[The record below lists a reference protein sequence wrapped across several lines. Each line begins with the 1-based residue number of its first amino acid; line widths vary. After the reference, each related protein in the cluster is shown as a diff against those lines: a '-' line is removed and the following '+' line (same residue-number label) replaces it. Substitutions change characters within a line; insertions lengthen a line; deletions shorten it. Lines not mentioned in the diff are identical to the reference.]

1 MAIFSQGKRQEAV
14 VVRDRYD
21 RDEFEAAAKAYTPL
35 AELLQTAQTPDS
47 SIFIEDIFLTFFK
60 PATTLVEDDE
70 LSLSAQTRR
79 TLLVEVVQTQEYF
92 EVKEQV
98 PPYDR
103 QVAAIATVD
112 VCKAVI
118 SALDKTIVRI
128 LFQLHEAEAATASYL
143 HEAEALEYVA
153 GKMSGEEA
161 QRLYI
166 EARGLRDEARREELA
181 ALALAEQFEES
192 SEEIEDIVR
201 RNARAALEQAEEKI
215 EQIQN
220 AVRVFT
226 LGLPEDQMYGVTIAN
241 NAKDKLALA
250 RQVMTT
256 RKLKLIAELAGR
268 MINTALYKQRSKV
281 FHDPDEIV
289 GVIAGND
296 LGKLLSS
303 EMFKLGNEYL
313 EMIFYQQY
321 LERGLLNWD
330 MVGHEKQARGPIV
343 LGVDST
349 GSMAR
354 YMDGGWAEDEDEEVV
369 SPNGETRYSKE
380 VWSKALMFALL
391 TIARK
396 QNRDF
401 AIIHFGGYQKQIRT
415 FRFLKGHATPAELV
429 EASLHFYNSNNTTF
443 TFVVDQALKLTEES
457 AFKHEDF
464 VLVTDGIGDIADYTF
479 ERYQRVRKDRDM
491 HSYGIYLPDAYD
503 RGGEQALARL
513 VDAQVSVLDLD
524 KDDKALD
531 LLFTNI

>member
-21 RDEFEAAAKAYTPL
+21 RDEFEAAAKAYAPL
-35 AELLQTAQTPDS
+35 AELLQRAQTPDS
-47 SIFIEDIFLTFFK
+47 SIFIEDVFLTFFK
-60 PATTLVEDDE
+60 PVTTIAEDDE

-79 TLLVEVVQTQEYF
+79 TLLVEIVQTQEYY

-103 QVAAIATVD
+103 STAAIATVD

-118 SALDKTIVRI
+118 GTLDKAIVRV
-128 LFQLHEAEAATASYL
+128 LVQLHAAEAATAEYL
-143 HEAEALEYVA
+143 HQAEALEYVA
-153 GKMSGEEA
+153 GKMSSEEA

-166 EARGLRDEARREELA
+166 EAQHLREQARREGLA
-181 ALALAEQFEES
+181 ALALAEQFEQS
-192 SEEIEDIVR
+192 SEQIEDAVR
-201 RNARAALEQAEEKI
+201 RNARIALEQAEEKI

-226 LGLPEDQMYGVTIAN
+226 LGLPEDQLYGVTMQN
-241 NAKDKLALA
+241 NAQDKLALA
-250 RQVMTT
+250 RQVMST

-281 FHDPDEIV
+281 YHDPDEIV
-289 GVIAGND
+289 GVTNGND

-303 EMFKLGNEYL
+303 EMFKLGDEYL

-330 MVGHEKQARGPIV
+330 MIGHEKQARGPIV

-349 GSMAR
+349 GSMAA
-354 YMDGGWAEDEDEEVV
+354 YMDGSWDEDEDESEPQ
-369 SPNGETRYSKE
+369 SGEPRYSKE

-401 AIIHFGGYQKQIRT
+401 AIVHFGGFQKQIRT
-415 FRFLKGHATPAELV
+415 FRFLKGKATAQELV
-429 EASLHFYNSNNTTF
+429 EASLHFYNSNHTTF
-443 TFVVDQALKLTEES
+443 TYVVEQTLKLTEES
-457 AFKHEDF
+457 AFRHADF
-464 VLVTDGIGDIADYTF
+464 ILVTDGIGDIADLTF

-491 HSYGIYLPDAYD
+491 HSYGIYLPDAND
-503 RGGEQALARL
+503 RRGEQVLARL

-531 LLFTNI
+531 LLFSNI